1 MPRVKRGPKRK
12 NRRAKILKLAK
23 GYFGMKSRGHR
34 IAKQAVEKS
43 LNFAYTGRKDRKGE
57 FRKLWIARI
66 NAAAR
71 LNGISYSKL
80 MAGLKA
86 SGSVV
91 DRKILADIAV
101 RDAAG
106 FSALVASAKAALDK
120 QQLRAALDKETHAKH
135 ATAAPATQGKQ
146 SSKEARAAKQQAAN
160 Q

>member
-23 GYFGMKSRGHR
+23 GYWGMKSRGHR
-34 IAKQAVEKS
+34 IAKQQVERG
-43 LNFAYTGRKDRKGE
+43 LNFAFAGRKDRKGE

-71 LNGISYSKL
+71 ANGMSYSQF

-86 SGSVV
+86 AGNTM

-101 RDAAG
+101 RDAAA
-106 FSALVASAKAALDK
+106 FTAMVNSARTALDN
-120 QQLRAALDKETHAKH
+120 AKS
-135 ATAAPATQGKQ
+135 A
-146 SSKEARAAKQQAAN
+146 AAK
-160 Q
+160 

>member
-23 GYFGMKSRGHR
+23 GYYGMKSRGHR

-43 LNFAYTGRKDRKGE
+43 LNFAFTGRKDRKGE

-71 LNGISYSKL
+71 QNGMSYSQF

-86 SGSVV
+86 SGSTL
-91 DRKILADIAV
+91 DRKVLADMAV

-106 FSALVASAKAALDK
+106 FAALVES
-120 QQLRAALDKETHAKH
+120 
-135 ATAAPATQGKQ
+135 
-146 SSKEARAAKQQAAN
+146 ARAGLGQQKNA
-160 Q
+160 